1 MLHEDLMKLLFFSLP
16 KSYIFFLYN
25 CSIINFCKRSV
36 ERALRK
42 EKMVRIRHSIL
53 GFFAGIIVTYILI
66 LSFYLVNS
74 EAAITLMA
82 FDFLFVSLVFP
93 LDGSFVKKIGLLLIG
108 NVIGLLWN
116 SVFSSFSYVAACY
129 FGGFLNVLYM
139 ILNPLLNLIWVV
151 SFWSISLSV
160 LASSKTVKVN
170 RLDS

>member
-1 MLHEDLMKLLFFSLP
+1 ML
-16 KSYIFFLYN
+16 
-25 CSIINFCKRSV
+25 
-36 ERALRK
+36 K

-53 GFFAGIIVTYILI
+53 GFLAGIIVTYILI

-74 EAAITLMA
+74 EVAFMLIV

-160 LASSKTVKVN
+160 LANSKTVKVN

>member
-1 MLHEDLMKLLFFSLP
+1 ML
-16 KSYIFFLYN
+16 
-25 CSIINFCKRSV
+25 
-36 ERALRK
+36 K

-53 GFFAGIIVTYILI
+53 GFFAGVIVTYVIL
-66 LSFYLVNS
+66 LSFCFVNS
-74 EAAITLMA
+74 EVAFMLMV

-93 LDGSFVKKIGLLLIG
+93 LEGSFVKKIGLLLIG

-116 SVFSSFSYVAACY
+116 SVFSSFTYVAACY

>member
-1 MLHEDLMKLLFFSLP
+1 MNLLIFSLP
-16 KSYIFFLYN
+16 KSYIFYFLYD
-25 CSIINFCKRSV
+25 CSIINFYKRSV
-36 ERALRK
+36 ERALLK

-53 GFFAGIIVTYILI
+53 GFFAGIIVTYIII
-66 LSFYLVNS
+66 LSFYLVNNQ
-74 EAAITLMA
+74 AALMLMI

-129 FGGFLNVLYM
+129 FGEFLNVLFA

-160 LASSKTVKVN
+160 LASSKKVKVN

>member
-1 MLHEDLMKLLFFSLP
+1 ML
-16 KSYIFFLYN
+16 
-25 CSIINFCKRSV
+25 
-36 ERALRK
+36 K

-53 GFFAGIIVTYILI
+53 GFLAGIIVTYILI

-74 EAAITLMA
+74 EAAFMLIV

-116 SVFSSFSYVAACY
+116 SVFSSFTYVAACY

-160 LASSKTVKVN
+160 LANSKTVKVN

>member
-1 MLHEDLMKLLFFSLP
+1 
-16 KSYIFFLYN
+16 
-25 CSIINFCKRSV
+25 
-36 ERALRK
+36 
-42 EKMVRIRHSIL
+42 MVRIRHSML
-53 GFFAGIIVTYILI
+53 GFFAGVIVIYVIL
-66 LSFYLVNS
+66 LSFCFVNG
-74 EAAITLMA
+74 EAAFMLMV

-170 RLDS
+170 CLDS

>member
-1 MLHEDLMKLLFFSLP
+1 LL
-16 KSYIFFLYN
+16 
-25 CSIINFCKRSV
+25 
-36 ERALRK
+36 K
-42 EKMVRIRHSIL
+42 EKMVRIRHSML
-53 GFFAGIIVTYILI
+53 GFFAGVIVIYVML
-66 LSFYLVNS
+66 LSFCFVNG
-74 EAAITLMA
+74 EAAFMLIV

-129 FGGFLNVLYM
+129 FGGFLNVLCM

-170 RLDS
+170 CLDS

>member
-1 MLHEDLMKLLFFSLP
+1 MNLLILSLP
-16 KSYIFFLYN
+16 KSYIFYFLYD
-25 CSIINFCKRSV
+25 CSIINFYKRSV
-36 ERALRK
+36 ERALLK

-53 GFFAGIIVTYILI
+53 GFFAGIIVTYIII
-66 LSFYLVNS
+66 LSFYLVNNQ
-74 EAAITLMA
+74 AALMLMI

-93 LDGSFVKKIGLLLIG
+93 LDGTFVKKIELLLIG

-160 LASSKTVKVN
+160 LASSKRVKVN

>member
-1 MLHEDLMKLLFFSLP
+1 MNLLILSLP
-16 KSYIFFLYN
+16 KSYIFYFLYD
-25 CSIINFCKRSV
+25 CSIIKFYKRSV
-36 ERALRK
+36 ERALLK
-42 EKMVRIRHSIL
+42 EKMVRIRRLIL
-53 GFFAGIIVTYILI
+53 GFFAGIIVTYVII

-74 EAAITLMA
+74 EAAFMLIV

-93 LDGSFVKKIGLLLIG
+93 LDGSFVKKIALLLIG

-129 FGGFLNVLYM
+129 FGESLNVLYI

>member
-1 MLHEDLMKLLFFSLP
+1 ML
-16 KSYIFFLYN
+16 
-25 CSIINFCKRSV
+25 
-36 ERALRK
+36 K

-53 GFFAGIIVTYILI
+53 GFFAGVIVTYVIL
-66 LSFYLVNS
+66 LSFCFVNS
-74 EAAITLMA
+74 EVAFMLMV

>member
-1 MLHEDLMKLLFFSLP
+1 
-16 KSYIFFLYN
+16 
-25 CSIINFCKRSV
+25 V
-36 ERALRK
+36 ERALLK
-42 EKMVRIRHSIL
+42 EKMVRIRRSIL
-53 GFFAGIIVTYILI
+53 GFFSGVIVIYIII

-74 EAAITLMA
+74 EAALILMI

-93 LDGSFVKKIGLLLIG
+93 LDGSFAKKIMLLLIG

-129 FGGFLNVLYM
+129 FGEFLNVLFV

>member
-1 MLHEDLMKLLFFSLP
+1 MNLLIFSLP
-16 KSYIFFLYN
+16 KSYIFYFLYD
-25 CSIINFCKRSV
+25 CSIINFYKRSV
-36 ERALRK
+36 ERALLK

-53 GFFAGIIVTYILI
+53 GFFAGIIVTYIII
-66 LSFYLVNS
+66 LSFYLVNNQ
-74 EAAITLMA
+74 AALMLMI

-93 LDGSFVKKIGLLLIG
+93 LDGTFVKKIELLLIG

-160 LASSKTVKVN
+160 LASSKRVKVN

>member
-1 MLHEDLMKLLFFSLP
+1 
-16 KSYIFFLYN
+16 
-25 CSIINFCKRSV
+25 V
-36 ERALRK
+36 ERALLK

-53 GFFAGIIVTYILI
+53 GFFAGVIVTYVIL
-66 LSFYLVNS
+66 LSFCFVNS
-74 EAAITLMA
+74 EVAFMLMV

-160 LASSKTVKVN
+160 LANSKTVKVN

>member
-1 MLHEDLMKLLFFSLP
+1 M
-16 KSYIFFLYN
+16 
-25 CSIINFCKRSV
+25 

-53 GFFAGIIVTYILI
+53 GFCAGIIVTYILI

-74 EAAITLMA
+74 EAAFMLIV

-170 RLDS
+170 WLDS

>member
-1 MLHEDLMKLLFFSLP
+1 
-16 KSYIFFLYN
+16 
-25 CSIINFCKRSV
+25 V
-36 ERALRK
+36 ERALLK
-42 EKMVRIRHSIL
+42 EKMVRIRRSIL
-53 GFFAGIIVTYILI
+53 GFFAGVIVIYVIL
-66 LSFYLVNS
+66 LSFYLVNNQ
-74 EAAITLMA
+74 AALMLMI

-93 LDGSFVKKIGLLLIG
+93 LDGSFVKKIALLLIG

-129 FGGFLNVLYM
+129 FGEFLNVLYM

>member
-1 MLHEDLMKLLFFSLP
+1 MNLLIFSLP
-16 KSYIFFLYN
+16 KSYIFYFLYD
-25 CSIINFCKRSV
+25 CSIINFYKRSV
-36 ERALRK
+36 ERALLK

-53 GFFAGIIVTYILI
+53 GFFAGVIVIYIII
-66 LSFYLVNS
+66 LSFYLVNI
-74 EAAITLMA
+74 EAALMLMI

-160 LASSKTVKVN
+160 LASSKKVKVN

>member
-1 MLHEDLMKLLFFSLP
+1 ML
-16 KSYIFFLYN
+16 
-25 CSIINFCKRSV
+25 
-36 ERALRK
+36 K
-42 EKMVRIRHSIL
+42 EKMVKIRRSIL
-53 GFFAGIIVTYILI
+53 GFFAGVIVIYIII
-66 LSFYLVNS
+66 LSLYLVNN
-74 EAAITLMA
+74 EAALMLMV

-93 LDGSFVKKIGLLLIG
+93 LDGTFAKKIALLLIG

-116 SVFSSFSYVAACY
+116 SVFSSFTYVATFY
-129 FGGFLNVLYM
+129 FGEFLNVVYV

>member
-1 MLHEDLMKLLFFSLP
+1 ML
-16 KSYIFFLYN
+16 
-25 CSIINFCKRSV
+25 
-36 ERALRK
+36 
-42 EKMVRIRHSIL
+42 EKNMVGIRHSML
-53 GFFAGIIVTYILI
+53 GFFAGVVVIYVIL
-66 LSFYLVNS
+66 LSFYFVNV
-74 EAAITLMA
+74 EAAVMLIV
-82 FDFLFVSLVFP
+82 FNFLFVSLIFP

-139 ILNPLLNLIWVV
+139 ILNPLLNLMWVV

-170 RLDS
+170 HLDS

>member
-1 MLHEDLMKLLFFSLP
+1 
-16 KSYIFFLYN
+16 
-25 CSIINFCKRSV
+25 V
-36 ERALRK
+36 ERALLK
-42 EKMVRIRHSIL
+42 EKMVRIRRSIL
-53 GFFAGIIVTYILI
+53 GFFAGIIVTYVII
-66 LSFYLVNS
+66 LSFYLVNG
-74 EAAITLMA
+74 EAALMLMI

-93 LDGSFVKKIGLLLIG
+93 LDGTFVKKIALLLIG

-116 SVFSSFSYVAACY
+116 SVFSSFSYVAVCY

-170 RLDS
+170 RLDG

>member
-1 MLHEDLMKLLFFSLP
+1 VEKALL
-16 KSYIFFLYN
+16 
-25 CSIINFCKRSV
+25 
-36 ERALRK
+36 K
-42 EKMVRIRHSIL
+42 EKMVRIRHSML
-53 GFFAGIIVTYILI
+53 GFFAGVIVIYVVL
-66 LSFYLVNS
+66 LSFCFVNG
-74 EAAITLMA
+74 EAAFMLMV

-93 LDGSFVKKIGLLLIG
+93 LEGPFVKKIGLLLIG

-129 FGGFLNVLYM
+129 FGGFLKVLCM

-170 RLDS
+170 CLDS

>member
-1 MLHEDLMKLLFFSLP
+1 
-16 KSYIFFLYN
+16 
-25 CSIINFCKRSV
+25 V
-36 ERALRK
+36 ERALLK
-42 EKMVRIRHSIL
+42 EKMVRIRRSIL
-53 GFFAGIIVTYILI
+53 GFFAGIIVTYVII
-66 LSFYLVNS
+66 LSFYLVNG
-74 EAAITLMA
+74 EAALMLMI

-93 LDGSFVKKIGLLLIG
+93 LDGTFVKKIALLLIG

-116 SVFSSFSYVAACY
+116 SVFSSFSYVAVCY

>member
-1 MLHEDLMKLLFFSLP
+1 
-16 KSYIFFLYN
+16 
-25 CSIINFCKRSV
+25 V

-53 GFFAGIIVTYILI
+53 GFSAGVIATYIIL
-66 LSFYLVNS
+66 LSFYLVNG
-74 EAAITLMA
+74 EAAFMLMV
-82 FDFLFVSLVFP
+82 FDFLFLSLVFP
-93 LDGSFVKKIGLLLIG
+93 LDGSFVKKIALLLIG

-116 SVFSSFSYVAACY
+116 SLFSSFSHVAACY
-129 FGGFLNVLYM
+129 FGEFLNVLYM

>member
-1 MLHEDLMKLLFFSLP
+1 ML
-16 KSYIFFLYN
+16 
-25 CSIINFCKRSV
+25 
-36 ERALRK
+36 K

-53 GFFAGIIVTYILI
+53 GFLAGIIVTYILI

-74 EAAITLMA
+74 EAAFMLIV

-116 SVFSSFSYVAACY
+116 SVFSSFTYVAACY

>member
-1 MLHEDLMKLLFFSLP
+1 MNLLIFSLP
-16 KSYIFFLYN
+16 KSYIFYFLYD
-25 CSIINFCKRSV
+25 CSIIKFYKRSV
-36 ERALRK
+36 ERALLK

-53 GFFAGIIVTYILI
+53 GFFAGVIVIYIII
-66 LSFYLVNS
+66 LSFYLVNI
-74 EAAITLMA
+74 EAALMLMI

-93 LDGSFVKKIGLLLIG
+93 LDGTFVKKIELLLIG

-160 LASSKTVKVN
+160 LASSKKVKVN

>member
-1 MLHEDLMKLLFFSLP
+1 ML
-16 KSYIFFLYN
+16 
-25 CSIINFCKRSV
+25 
-36 ERALRK
+36 K

-53 GFFAGIIVTYILI
+53 GFFAGVIVTYVIL
-66 LSFYLVNS
+66 LSFCFVNS
-74 EAAITLMA
+74 EVAFMLMV

-160 LASSKTVKVN
+160 LANSKTVKVN

>member
-1 MLHEDLMKLLFFSLP
+1 ML
-16 KSYIFFLYN
+16 
-25 CSIINFCKRSV
+25 
-36 ERALRK
+36 K
-42 EKMVRIRHSIL
+42 EKMVRIRRSIL
-53 GFFAGIIVTYILI
+53 GVFAGIIVTYVII

-74 EAAITLMA
+74 EAALMLMI

-93 LDGSFVKKIGLLLIG
+93 LDGTFVKKIALLLIG

-129 FGGFLNVLYM
+129 FGEFLSVLYM

>member
-1 MLHEDLMKLLFFSLP
+1 MNLLILSLP
-16 KSYIFFLYN
+16 KSYIFYFLYD
-25 CSIINFCKRSV
+25 CSIINFYKRSV
-36 ERALRK
+36 ERALLK

-53 GFFAGIIVTYILI
+53 GFFAGIIVTYIII
-66 LSFYLVNS
+66 LSFYLVNNQ
-74 EAAITLMA
+74 AALMLMI

-129 FGGFLNVLYM
+129 FGEFLNVLFA

-160 LASSKTVKVN
+160 LASSKKVKVN